1 MKKII
6 MLIMSLA
13 MTNVIV
19 SQEKIG
25 NKVFLYGNLEGSIVG
40 KTLIY
45 FGVND
50 PKSEIKIIK
59 RFKEL
64 GINTVSWNNIFIPGT
79 NYTDSERNSEI
90 NKNEISTIVI
100 IKPNGTSYSTQSN
113 YNTTYSS
120 YTNSLNTTGS
130 SGSVLGSMGL
140 VFEIYNRTDN
150 FNKPRAVINASADNM
165 WGAAGSQSGLTLKV
179 VDKVLSALEDKKAY
193 NPKGYFAA
201 IDSDY
206 EKALIANPENT
217 DALFRRAMT
226 KSNNGD
232 IEGAIKDYDGIIH
245 LEKSAKPT
253 IYKMSTVYNN
263 KAYCLVVLGS
273 YTDALPL
280 ANKALEL
287 DQTEAYIW
295 DTRGELNY
303 KLGQYQKC
311 IDDMDNA
318 IIIQKN
324 NNSYFYRGLAKIKL
338 ANKTEGCEDLKLSQ
352 ELGKKE
358 ALLELGKYC
367 K

>member
-1 MKKII
+1 
-6 MLIMSLA
+6 
-13 MTNVIV
+13 
-19 SQEKIG
+19 
-25 NKVFLYGNLEGSIVG
+25 
-40 KTLIY
+40 
-45 FGVND
+45 
-50 PKSEIKIIK
+50 
-59 RFKEL
+59 
-64 GINTVSWNNIFIPGT
+64 
-79 NYTDSERNSEI
+79 
-90 NKNEISTIVI
+90 
-100 IKPNGTSYSTQSN
+100 
-113 YNTTYSS
+113 
-120 YTNSLNTTGS
+120 
-130 SGSVLGSMGL
+130 
-140 VFEIYNRTDN
+140 
-150 FNKPRAVINASADNM
+150 
-165 WGAAGSQSGLTLKV
+165 LTLKV

-217 DALFRRAMT
+217 DALVRRAMT
-226 KSNNGD
+226 KSRNGD
-232 IEGAIKDYDGIIH
+232 IEGAIKDYDEIIR

-253 IYKMSTVYNN
+253 VYKMSTVYNN

-318 IIIQKN
+318 IIIQKS

-358 ALLELGKYC
+358 AFLELGKYC